1 MDKRLN
7 IKYCVLTFVLGCGI
21 FLLAALPF
29 ALQNGGIFY
38 YYGDFNAQQIPFT
51 ISFAGGFSVP
61 DFDFNAGTGMDYLT
75 AYSFYNLFS
84 PFTLIFRLFSEEA
97 AIYLFPYVIA
107 LKFGVCVLNAFIF
120 LSRFCKTD
128 SSPAAGALLYA
139 FSGYSMVTFVYHYL
153 DALAFFPLLLT
164 ALEAAVTEKRRGFF
178 GITVTLCAFTN
189 YYIFGT
195 EAIFLIIYFLF
206 RLGDGNFRINVR
218 DFFCLAA
225 ETVLGLAAAGYV
237 LIPAAAYMLNSPRLD
252 DSFTGIADML
262 LYETPWRYARI
273 LQALFIAPEHQGY
286 TNFFPDFEGYY
297 PAGSRW
303 SSQALYIPMFG
314 ISGVYAYMR
323 ANGKSRFTKL
333 IAACLIIMLIPV
345 LNSVFSLGSS
355 LYYARWMFA
364 PTLIMVCM
372 TARALEDDP
381 KYFKTGL
388 ILNAAAIAVLTVF
401 TIIFPMEKLALW
413 KNGAYYSPVQKW
425 TQLLLTAAGL
435 GLAALL
441 LFKTKRDGQFPQ
453 KLIVLIAAAVFA
465 FTESFVLFGMGEE
478 RNPEAE
484 IYSNLVRPETEKNE
498 YGKRIVT
505 DSNLENKNIIWG
517 IPSSYTFNSI
527 LPKPYDDYC
536 RAAGVYTE
544 DINNDIPSQCLF
556 SVKEAVTYDYFVNDD
571 EYYESSYCALGDV
584 YDFSRRSGNY
594 IIYENRN
601 FIPMGFC
608 YEYCISE
615 EDFLALDE
623 DTRSTLMLKTMV
635 LEDTAAAQEY
645 LDVIDKSGIHP
656 LDDKEL
662 AEECRARAEKSAD
675 SFKTDGNSYTAE
687 ITLDKPGL
695 VFFSVTY
702 DDGFTAYVDGAE
714 TDILKANFGFQAV
727 PVPAGKH
734 KVKAVY
740 RSRAR
745 DAGAVCSAAGA
756 AGLIIY
762 IGTVLS
768 MKKHSIK
775 NAQKF
780 D

>member
-1 MDKRLN
+1 MGKRLN

-51 ISFAGGFSVP
+51 VSFAGGFSVP
-61 DFDFNAGTGMDYLT
+61 DFDFNAGTGLDYLT

-107 LKFGVCVLNAFIF
+107 LKFGVCALNAFIF

-128 SSPAAGALLYA
+128 SSPAAGALLYT

-153 DALAFFPLLLT
+153 DALAFFPLLLA

-237 LIPAAAYMLNSPRLD
+237 LIPTAAYMLNSPRLD
-252 DSFTGIADML
+252 DRFTGIADML

-286 TNFFPDFEGYY
+286 TNFFPDFDGSY
-297 PAGSRW
+297 PFGSRW

-323 ANGKSRFTKL
+323 ANRKSRFTKL
-333 IAACLIIMLIPV
+333 ISACLVIMLIPI

-388 ILNAAAIAVLTVF
+388 IINAAAIVVLTVF

-413 KNGAYYSPVQKW
+413 KNGAYYSSAQKW
-425 TQLLLTAAGL
+425 AQLLLTAAGL

-453 KLIVLIAAAVFA
+453 KLIVLIAAAAFA

-484 IYSNLVRPETEKNE
+484 IYSNLVRPEIEKSE

-505 DSNLENKNIIWG
+505 DSNLENKNIIWD

-544 DINNDIPSQCLF
+544 DINKDIPSQCLF
-556 SVKEAVTYDYFVNDD
+556 SVKEAVTYDYFGNDD
-571 EYYESSYCALGDV
+571 EYYESSSCALGDV

-623 DTRSTLMLKTMV
+623 DTRGTLMLKAMV

-645 LDVIDKSGIHP
+645 LDVIDKGGIHP

-734 KVKAVY
+734 TIKAVY

-745 DAGAVCSAAGA
+745 AAGAVCSAAGA

-762 IGTVLS
+762 IGAVLS